1 MDIGRTFL
9 SAARIALGLE
19 FRRTW
24 MSMASRLNANA
35 VRDVDTCGARKNSMS
50 RKRKCSQPWCN
61 VDSGSNASCSYSGT
75 GGCGVEMDITNDEQ
89 KAKAINA
96 ELAML
101 KAELDAERKLSDW
114 LAFALIGNVS
124 HEEKEEAKQFYIECR
139 MRRVAH

>member
-1 MDIGRTFL
+1 
-9 SAARIALGLE
+9 
-19 FRRTW
+19 
-24 MSMASRLNANA
+24 
-35 VRDVDTCGARKNSMS
+35 
-50 RKRKCSQPWCN
+50 
-61 VDSGSNASCSYSGT
+61 
-75 GGCGVEMDITNDEQ
+75 MDITGDEQ

-124 HEEKEEAKQFYIECR
+124 HEEKEEVKQFYIECR

>member
-1 MDIGRTFL
+1 MDTGRTFR
-9 SAARIALGLE
+9 SAARIVPGLE

-24 MSMASRLNANA
+24 MSTESRLGVNA
-35 VRDVDTCGARKNSMS
+35 VPDMGTCEARKNSMS
-50 RKRKCSQPWCN
+50 RGRRCSQPWCSI
-61 VDSGSNASCSYSGT
+61 DIGSNTSCSYIGT
-75 GGCGVEMDITNDEQ
+75 GGCGGEMDITGDEQ

-124 HEEKEEAKQFYIECR
+124 HEEKEEVKQFYIECR